1 MFVDIVGSTAMIE
14 REPIDS
20 VFEFLRAFNG
30 HLARTVFDHA
40 GTLDKF
46 TGDGIMATFGTPVPG
61 EQDAANAIACARAI
75 AAGLEDW
82 NRARRAAGMTP
93 VKVGIGVHWG
103 DALMG
108 TVGDEQRL
116 EFSVIGDAVNI
127 AHRLETLS
135 RELRCNIAASEA
147 VVLKAREQGADV
159 SDFVPRGPQTIRGR
173 ADPVEVWSFTRPPA
187 TPQE

>member
-1 MFVDIVGSTAMIE
+1 MIA

-46 TGDGIMATFGTPVPG
+46 TGDGIMATFGTPIPG

-75 AAGLEDW
+75 AAGLYDW

-103 DALMG
+103 EALMG

-135 RELRCNIAASEA
+135 RDLACDVAASEA
-147 VVLKAREQGADV
+147 IVLKAGAQGGDV
-159 SDFVPRGPQTIRGR
+159 AGFVPRGLQKIRGR
-173 ADPVEVWSFTRPPA
+173 AEPVEVWSLTRA
-187 TPQE
+187 AAGSKTPE